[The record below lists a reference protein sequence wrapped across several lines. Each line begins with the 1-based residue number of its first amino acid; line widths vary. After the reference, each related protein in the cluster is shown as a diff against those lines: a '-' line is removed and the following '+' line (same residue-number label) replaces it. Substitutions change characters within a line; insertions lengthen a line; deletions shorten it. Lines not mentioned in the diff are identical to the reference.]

1 MLRVLDVV
9 SQATVGKEDFMTS
22 EARMIGYELLKKG
35 ALVSFRVLEEEVL
48 TAPADEA
55 EFGLRLLLKFVQEEG
70 EDDFD
75 EDEVAENAAEW
86 GAFGFIF
93 VLALLSFADAK
104 PRNASAIE
112 YQEKDELRLSDFID
126 HLRFVR
132 GELHFDV
139 DYIRGRRL
147 KTRIVVRSN
156 GTATLET
163 TGRGKSALRW
173 LERVQGKK
181 LMELVGGPN

>member
-1 MLRVLDVV
+1 
-9 SQATVGKEDFMTS
+9 MTS

-35 ALVSFRVLEEEVL
+35 VLVSFRVLEEEVL

-55 EFGLRLLLKFVQEEG
+55 EFGLRLLLKFVQEGG
-70 EDDFD
+70 EEDFD
-75 EDEVAENAAEW
+75 EDEGAENTAEW

-93 VLALLSFADAK
+93 VVALLSFADAK
-104 PRNASAIE
+104 
-112 YQEKDELRLSDFID
+112 EKDELRLSDFIE

-132 GELHFDV
+132 GELHFDA

-156 GTATLET
+156 GNVTLET
-163 TGRGKSALRW
+163 IGRGKSALRW
-173 LERVQGKK
+173 LERIQGRK
-181 LMELVGGPN
+181 LLELVGGPS